1 MTQTNWTSLGKPTVT
16 IKSSP
21 SVGQN
26 TGGRLEVFTIGSDGT
41 LWHIWQT
48 IAGKSWSNWNPLNK
62 PLNTNV
68 LVMPGVGKNADG
80 RLEVFTIASDGA
92 LWHIWQT
99 SPGQGPWSNWLSS
112 GQPTTSIANAQFPP
126 SIAQN
131 ADGRLEAFT
140 VGTDGA
146 LWHIYQVAPNG
157 TWSSWTPLGKPP
169 NLNAINAPFVA
180 QNADGRL
187 EAFTVGADG
196 ALWHVWQTTPNGVWS
211 NWASLG
217 LPKAV
222 SITSPPTV
230 EKNKDGRLEVLV
242 SGHDGALWHIWQTV
256 PGSVWSN
263 WDSLGT
269 PPNIAI
275 NSSPFVSKNDDARLE
290 PFVNG
295 SDGTLWHCW
304 QVTPGGLWGSS
315 TPPIVATT
323 ARIIITPLSK
333 LLADTFVITAV
344 TGTANPAQ
352 RQVQARI
359 LSATSPTQ

>member
-1 MTQTNWTSLGKPTVT
+1 MTQTDWTSLVKPTVT

-99 SPGQGPWSNWLSS
+99 SPGQGPWSNWFSS
-112 GQPTTSIANAQFPP
+112 GQPAASVRNTSP
-126 SIAQN
+126 SLAVSQN
-131 ADGRLEAFT
+131 LDGRLEAFT
-140 VGTDGA
+140 IGSDGA
-146 LWHIYQVAPNG
+146 LWHI
-157 TWSSWTPLGKPP
+157 
-169 NLNAINAPFVA
+169 
-180 QNADGRL
+180 
-187 EAFTVGADG
+187 
-196 ALWHVWQTTPNGVWS
+196 WQTTPNGTWS
-211 NWASLG
+211 KWASLG

-256 PGSVWSN
+256 PGNGWGN

-275 NSSPFVSKNDDARLE
+275 NSSPFVSENDDGRLE
-290 PFVNG
+290 AFANG
-295 SDGTLWHCW
+295 
-304 QVTPGGLWGSS
+304 
-315 TPPIVATT
+315 
-323 ARIIITPLSK
+323 
-333 LLADTFVITAV
+333 
-344 TGTANPAQ
+344 
-352 RQVQARI
+352 
-359 LSATSPTQ
+359 

>member
-26 TGGRLEVFTIGSDGT
+26 YDGRLEVFTIGSDGT

-62 PLNTNV
+62 PLNTNA

-140 VGTDGA
+140 IGTDGA
-146 LWHIYQVAPNG
+146 LWHI
-157 TWSSWTPLGKPP
+157 
-169 NLNAINAPFVA
+169 
-180 QNADGRL
+180 
-187 EAFTVGADG
+187 
-196 ALWHVWQTTPNGVWS
+196 WQTTPNGTWS
-211 NWASLG
+211 KWASMG

-256 PGSVWSN
+256 PGNGWGN

-269 PPNIAI
+269 PPNI
-275 NSSPFVSKNDDARLE
+275 
-290 PFVNG
+290 
-295 SDGTLWHCW
+295 
-304 QVTPGGLWGSS
+304 
-315 TPPIVATT
+315 
-323 ARIIITPLSK
+323 
-333 LLADTFVITAV
+333 
-344 TGTANPAQ
+344 
-352 RQVQARI
+352 
-359 LSATSPTQ
+359 